1 MKYDWRKQEKGLYSP
16 GEKPAAVNVPAQKYI
31 MISGKGNPN
40 HEDFSNRVGALYSL
54 AYSIKMRYKA
64 EHKEMCQEDTDM
76 EEFSVYPL
84 EGVWDMEE
92 EAGAQAH
99 VLEDKEH
106 LIYTI
111 MIRQPEC
118 ITEEMY
124 EAALAA
130 VKKKKPDPLLD
141 EITYTAWEDGLCVQI
156 LHTGLFD
163 DEPES
168 FRKMDLFLKENH
180 LIRKGHTHREIYLKD
195 MSRTAP
201 EKMKTIL
208 RYMVSEGQKKL

>member
-1 MKYDWRKQEKGLYSP
+1 
-16 GEKPAAVNVPAQKYI
+16 
-31 MISGKGNPN
+31 
-40 HEDFSNRVGALYSL
+40 
-54 AYSIKMRYKA
+54 MRYKA

-141 EITYTAWEDGLCVQI
+141 ESPTLPGKTACAYRYFTQVCLMMSRNLLERWI
-156 LHTGLFD
+156 F
-163 DEPES
+163 
-168 FRKMDLFLKENH
+168 FLKENH

>member
-1 MKYDWRKQEKGLYSP
+1 M
-16 GEKPAAVNVPAQKYI
+16 
-31 MISGKGNPN
+31 
-40 HEDFSNRVGALYSL
+40 
-54 AYSIKMRYKA
+54 
-64 EHKEMCQEDTDM
+64 
-76 EEFSVYPL
+76 
-84 EGVWDMEE
+84 
-92 EAGAQAH
+92 
-99 VLEDKEH
+99 
-106 LIYTI
+106 IYTI

-156 LHTGLFD
+156 PHTGLFD
-163 DEPES
+163 DERNLLERWI
-168 FRKMDLFLKENH
+168 FFLKENH

-201 EKMKTIL
+201 EKLKTIL
-208 RYMVSEGQKKL
+208 RYMVAEEQKKI